1 MILFVKCHFAFS
13 VFFKVGVNSVG
24 FCKYDFHL
32 FCWKFVQWFTSFKI
46 YLKWINYFSAH
57 NYTFFVFSL
66 KKGIVLCKVRK
77 KVREGL
83 HRKNLEVLF
92 SYRQVRLFLKSAQ
105 TILLDV
111 FFNTRSVDYFFI
123 LSFFYTSY
131 YNGN

>member
-1 MILFVKCHFAFS
+1 MQSK
-13 VFFKVGVNSVG
+13 
-24 FCKYDFHL
+24 
-32 FCWKFVQWFTSFKI
+32 
-46 YLKWINYFSAH
+46 
-57 NYTFFVFSL
+57 
-66 KKGIVLCKVRK
+66 K

-111 FFNTRSVDYFFI
+111 FFFNTRSVDYFFI

>member
-1 MILFVKCHFAFS
+1 MQSK
-13 VFFKVGVNSVG
+13 
-24 FCKYDFHL
+24 
-32 FCWKFVQWFTSFKI
+32 
-46 YLKWINYFSAH
+46 
-57 NYTFFVFSL
+57 
-66 KKGIVLCKVRK
+66 K

-105 TILLDV
+105 TILLDI